1 MKKDDH
7 KKNEIKNITI
17 ASSQYEITQCY
28 GSAGAEFLKGL
39 RGVDRETGE
48 VFDRSLKQISEYKIN
63 PDYAEQNIKQQAGF
77 SAEVVSV
84 NKRNAEAIIEGK
96 NSRTYRSEDFPGY
109 GKNHNTVDIIEIS
122 DGEIITSQTKF
133 VSNKNALLKKIACG
147 EGGGKNDLS
156 RYLSENKLE
165 VPTEQVESMKEHCR
179 EQSKSLREQYAR
191 LKAEGNIEL
200 AETKLEHAKNYEA
213 LEDKISD
220 SGVTTEEAIRIR
232 TNPEKE
238 TFKNIAKTSHKAGIE
253 GAKLGATIGGS
264 VSLIGNAIAL
274 YSGDKTLYEAT
285 SETIKDTAK
294 SAGMGYA
301 TGFSGSTLKAYW
313 SQSSSETL
321 RAVAKTNLPA
331 TIISICAST
340 GKLITRYAKG
350 EINEA
355 ELAKEMGVS
364 LSGMLSASMFAGI
377 GQLAIPVPVLG
388 GMIGGLVGYA
398 MTNTFYQSFFD
409 VLKEAKLSKQRRE
422 MVEMHCATAKMIAN
436 AYRENLTELFN
447 TKIIQLKDTG
457 QAMFDALDN
466 PELSCEEFCTE
477 MNRFALVLG
486 KDLPIKSKAEL
497 DQAMQSDEPLQF

>member
-1 MKKDDH
+1 MKEDDH

-17 ASSQYEITQCY
+17 ASSQHELTQRY
-28 GSAGAEFLKGL
+28 GLAGAEFLKGL

-84 NKRNAEAIIEGK
+84 NKRNAEAIIK
-96 NSRTYRSEDFPGY
+96 RKTPNTLRSEDAGY
-109 GKNHNTVDIIEIS
+109 DPNHPIIDIVEKVN
-122 DGEIITSQTKF
+122 GNEITSQTKF
-133 VSNKNALLKKIACG
+133 VTDQKSLLKKIACG

-156 RYLSENKLE
+156 RYLSVDNLE
-165 VPTEQVESMKEHCR
+165 VPTEQVESMKEICR

-191 LKAEGNIEL
+191 LKAEGKIEL
-200 AETKLEHAKNYEA
+200 AEAKLEHAKNYEA
-213 LEDKISD
+213 LENKISD
-220 SGVTTEEAIRIR
+220 SGVTTEEAIRTR

-285 SETIKDTAK
+285 SETVKDTAK

-301 TGFSGSTLKAYW
+301 TGLSGSALKTYL

-321 RAVAKTNLPA
+321 RAVSKTNLPA

-486 KDLPIKSKAEL
+486 KELPIKNKAEL
-497 DQAMQSDEPLQF
+497 DQAMQSDKTLRF